1 MLLSSLLLVAALA
14 LYFMNGAERAR
25 LAAALRVPHLNAVA
39 TPTLVV
45 VHTVTFLAVLAAPG
59 PLSDP
64 QTLVALGGNLAPK
77 TTNGEWGRLVTSI
90 FLHAGFI
97 AFVVNML
104 ALVTVGIV
112 LERLVGPLTVLGV
125 YIGAGILGGLVSLSA
140 SMTTV
145 TVGASPSVAALYGLF
160 LALWAHGVVQR
171 ATTTVRLDMARRL
184 VPIAVIFLAVSRFD
198 SSVVAAAECTGVV
211 AGFVAGLVLG
221 QFVPAGR
228 PPARK
233 VGLTL
238 ANAAAIAVI
247 FAVPLRGIA
256 DVKPALHQVL
266 DVEARMTRQYN
277 EAVARFTQGRLT
289 AKALAKLID
298 EQVTP
303 EISPTASR
311 LATLDKIPPEHRRL
325 VAAAQRYLWLRQQS
339 WAIRATALRTGNTAM
354 LRTADRTE
362 QDSLAALAI
371 VRSGA

>member
-198 SSVVAAAECTGVV
+198 SSVVA
-211 AGFVAGLVLG
+211 GFVAGLVLG

-303 EISPTASR
+303 EITPTASR

-339 WAIRATALRTGNTAM
+339 WTIRATALRTGNTAM